1 MNNPITEASEI
12 PNVAGVPVGTEV
24 VEQVKVSASSLKQVI
39 ANLREKAK
47 TLTPLEL
54 VEFVPY
60 LTTPEVL
67 ADKIAE
73 KLSLDLEPIKQY
85 MIQFPEKFS
94 SLSVSSII
102 SLVEEMEA
110 LSE

>member
-1 MNNPITEASEI
+1 MNNPIAEASEI
-12 PNVAGVPVGTEV
+12 QNVAGVPVGAEV
-24 VEQVKVSASSLKQVI
+24 IEQVKISIPSLKQVI
-39 ANLREKAK
+39 ADLRAKVK

-73 KLSLDLEPIKQY
+73 KLSVDLEPIKQY
-85 MIQFPEKFS
+85 MMQFPEKFS
-94 SLSVSSII
+94 SLSVSSIV